1 MNLSRSLSRF
11 AQFSIGFRPRPLRR
25 PIIRAATALLL
36 PAVLV
41 APGAAQEGDAFPSK
55 PLRLV
60 VPFAPGGAADVIGR
74 SVAEQLQRELGQ
86 SVVVVN
92 RDGAGTIV
100 GVNYVAK
107 APADGYTLLLSGDA
121 ATINTASGRTLPY
134 DFLRDLKP
142 VSILFSGAQILLV
155 RKESP
160 FKTLQDMVS
169 YARAN
174 PGKLRYG
181 SSGIGTSI
189 HLSEASFNAA
199 ANIEAL
205 HVPYRGVAPAITDL
219 IGGQVD
225 YVIAGSSLASQA
237 IQAGQLRALAITT
250 DKRSPFF
257 PDLPTAKEQG
267 VDVETLGWY
276 GLFVPAA
283 TPPAVLARLNA
294 AAVAALRSPDLV
306 ERFKTIGGEARP
318 TSPEEA
324 SAFVNNEIRKFTELM
339 QRLNIKLDN

>member
-1 MNLSRSLSRF
+1 MGPSRPSSMF
-11 AQFSIGFRPRPLRR
+11 AHPSARNARAPARR
-25 PIIRAATALLL
+25 
-36 PAVLV
+36 AVLAAAAV
-41 APGAAQEGDAFPSK
+41 LAALSFAPPCLAQGSESFPSK

-107 APADGYTLLLSGDA
+107 APGDGYTLLLSGDA

-134 DFLRDLKP
+134 DFLRELTP
-142 VSILFSGAQILLV
+142 VSVLFSGAQILLV
-155 RKESP
+155 SKDSP

-199 ANIEAL
+199 ADIEAL

-225 YVIAGSSLASQA
+225 YVIAGSSLATPA
-237 IQAGQLRALAITT
+237 IQSGQLRALAITT
-250 DKRSPFF
+250 AKRSPML
-257 PDLPTAKEQG
+257 PDIPTAKEQG
-267 VDVETLGWY
+267 VDVETMGWY
-276 GLFVPAA
+276 GLFVPAT
-283 TPPAVLARLNA
+283 TPPAIVARLNA
-294 AAVAALRSPDLV
+294 ATLAALKSPELS
-306 ERFKTIGGEARP
+306 ERFKSIGGEARG
-318 TSPEEA
+318 TSPAEA
-324 SAFVNNEIRKFTELM
+324 GAFVKAEIRKFSELM
-339 QRLNIKLDN
+339 RRLNIKLDN